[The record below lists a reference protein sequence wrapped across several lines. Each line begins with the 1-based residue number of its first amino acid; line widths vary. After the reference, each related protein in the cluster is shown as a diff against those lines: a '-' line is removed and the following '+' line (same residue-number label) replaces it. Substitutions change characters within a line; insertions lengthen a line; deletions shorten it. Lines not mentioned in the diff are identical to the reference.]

1 MRPSFL
7 NTIEKSLDT
16 MHFLY
21 RAAPY
26 ILVVCFSTAL
36 LVCYIL
42 ALSLLGK

>member
-21 RAAPY
+21 RVAPV
-26 ILVVCFSTAL
+26 ILGLCFATAL
-36 LVCYIL
+36 LICYVL

>member
-21 RAAPY
+21 RAAPF
-26 ILVVCFSTAL
+26 IFGICFVVAL
-36 LVCYIL
+36 LICSIIIL
-42 ALSLLGK
+42 AIL